1 MRLSLNQKYIIG
13 LKELKMTQNDLGKEL
28 GFSRNYINMLIK
40 GSRKNELFDQ
50 WMKENVLVLFKN
62 KMNLCIL
69 CKVNENYIH
78 KICSEKGK

>member
-13 LKELKMTQNDLGKEL
+13 LKELKMTQSDLGKEL

-62 KMNLCIL
+62 KRS
-69 CKVNENYIH
+69 VN
-78 KICSEKGK
+78 

>member
-13 LKELKMTQNDLGKEL
+13 LKELKMTQSDLGKEL
-28 GFSRNYINMLIK
+28 GVSRNYINMLIK

-62 KMNLCIL
+62 KRSV
-69 CKVNENYIH
+69 K
-78 KICSEKGK
+78 

>member
-13 LKELKMTQNDLGKEL
+13 LKELKMTQSDLGKEL

-62 KMNLCIL
+62 KLCCIFIS
-69 CKVNENYIH
+69 KNFYNFRQ
-78 KICSEKGK
+78 

>member
-13 LKELKMTQNDLGKEL
+13 LKELKMTQSDLGKEL

-40 GSRKNELFDQ
+40 GSRKSELFDQ

-62 KMNLCIL
+62 KRSV
-69 CKVNENYIH
+69 K
-78 KICSEKGK
+78 

>member
-13 LKELKMTQNDLGKEL
+13 LKELKMTQSDLGKEFGVSHPSL
-28 GFSRNYINMLIK
+28 NMLIK

-62 KMNLCIL
+62 KRSV
-69 CKVNENYIH
+69 K
-78 KICSEKGK
+78 

>member
-13 LKELKMTQNDLGKEL
+13 LKEFKMTQSDLDKEL
-28 GFSRNYINMLIK
+28 VFSRNYINMLIK

-62 KMNLCIL
+62 KRSV
-69 CKVNENYIH
+69 K
-78 KICSEKGK
+78 

>member
-13 LKELKMTQNDLGKEL
+13 LKELKMTQSDLGKEL
-28 GFSRNYINMLIK
+28 GSSRNYINMLIK

-62 KMNLCIL
+62 KRSV
-69 CKVNENYIH
+69 K
-78 KICSEKGK
+78 

>member
-13 LKELKMTQNDLGKEL
+13 LKELKMTQSDLGKEL

-50 WMKENVLVLFKN
+50 WMKENVLIYSKT
-62 KMNLCIL
+62 
-69 CKVNENYIH
+69 
-78 KICSEKGK
+78 KGVKPHNIFQA

>member
-13 LKELKMTQNDLGKEL
+13 LKELKMTQSDLGKEL
-28 GFSRNYINMLIK
+28 GFSRNYINMLIN

-62 KMNLCIL
+62 KRSV
-69 CKVNENYIH
+69 K
-78 KICSEKGK
+78 

>member
-13 LKELKMTQNDLGKEL
+13 LKELKMTQSDLGKEL
-28 GFSRNYINMLIK
+28 GFSRNYTNMLIK

-62 KMNLCIL
+62 KRSV
-69 CKVNENYIH
+69 K
-78 KICSEKGK
+78 

>member
-13 LKELKMTQNDLGKEL
+13 LKELKMTQSDLGKEL

-40 GSRKNELFDQ
+40 GSLKNELFDQ

-62 KMNLCIL
+62 KRSV
-69 CKVNENYIH
+69 K
-78 KICSEKGK
+78 

>member
-40 GSRKNELFDQ
+40 GRRKNGLFDQ
-50 WMKENVLVLFKN
+50 WMKENGLNLVKN
-62 KMNLCIL
+62 K
-69 CKVNENYIH
+69 K
-78 KICSEKGK
+78 SGK